1 MAKHGAA
8 PSWRLIGTVPEGAF
22 CHKPCTV
29 SGGGKSEISKSL
41 VDAVLPGSFY
51 VRSFDEDMAAVQAI
65 FDRDYDDA
73 RLPELRAGEREPSRP
88 ILSPERSLGSVIK
101 LLTPAPAEFTPA
113 YNAWLETIPNYVR
126 ALVFVIKRFY
136 RPEWGADWRSHFSVD
151 IINGAP
157 GHELKYAGRRLVAN
171 YLRIGRE
178 ENGAWRTYK
187 LRQDFV
193 AADKV
198 QMEDDI
204 TASVVVPARRLIGLP
219 GEYDGHPSLKLAEN
233 CEFRLFQR
241 PDDAIHPGLDR
252 QTEKDMAAPGLFCSN
267 FQPLTHDDAQRIA
280 EDVAVHDAF
289 TPPMR
294 EHVTRNAARTDAGY
308 SICSAEPRIV
318 DGKRTKNPRYLQLRP
333 DLTHPRD
340 RYVAE
345 MGARLNRRLP
355 LHAPVLFPVISV
367 LSGRRNNRP
376 EEGVRPL
383 CVYGPIHYQEL
394 PELFMDYVC
403 SLTGTSPS
411 TTGAGSEGALTK
423 GPFNALAATADL
435 NNALVAM
442 LLTGYGGFSSAAG
455 FIGPRY
461 RVDHDISLLIP
472 EIWCRLFPHERD
484 PKRLMEAGHLEKLE
498 DYVFE
503 GRPVLA
509 SRLGYRITAK
519 FVHTYFGRVFDN
531 PTAVF
536 AEEILRPEIQDPAV
550 FADGVNNITEAHV
563 RVAQAYFAD
572 ATIDDLCPPLKAL
585 LHIMAYGEYDGKD
598 AHHPEIRALFTRDA
612 LLASDWYHERLV
624 VKQQRDLALWERHV
638 RSLSEFLARA
648 GHRDE
653 ATRLGIPARLEHARA
668 ELDRV
673 RAPEYLTALVGTIG
687 ADPIHR
693 PAHARS
699 ERAPSLAGEGRGV
712 AASAGAG

>member
-1 MAKHGAA
+1 MCISA
-8 PSWRLIGTVPEGAF
+8 R
-22 CHKPCTV
+22 
-29 SGGGKSEISKSL
+29 SEISKSL

-51 VRSFDEDMAAVQAI
+51 VQSFEEDMAMVQAI
-65 FDRDYDDA
+65 FDRDYDEA
-73 RLPELRAGEREPSRP
+73 RLAERRAGDGRGLPRP
-88 ILSPERSLGSVIK
+88 ILSPDRSLGSVIK
-101 LLTPAPAEFTPA
+101 LLTPNAAEFTPE
-113 YNAWLETIPNYVR
+113 YNTWLESIPNHVR
-126 ALVFVIKRFY
+126 ALVFVVKRFY
-136 RPEWGADWRSHFSVD
+136 QPEWGDDWRRHFGVD
-151 IINGAP
+151 IINGAL
-157 GHELKYAGRRLVAN
+157 GHELKYEGRRLVAS

-204 TASVVVPARRLIGLP
+204 TASVVVPARRLVGLP
-219 GEYDGHPSLKLAEN
+219 GEYDGHPSLKLAQN

-252 QTEKDMAAPGLFCSN
+252 QTEADMAGPGLFCSN
-267 FQPLTHDDAQRIA
+267 FQPLTRDDAQRIF
-280 EDVAVHDAF
+280 EDVAGYDAF
-289 TPPMR
+289 TLPMR
-294 EHVTRNAARTDAGY
+294 EHVARNAERADGGY
-308 SICSAEPRIV
+308 SICSAEPRLIG
-318 DGKRTKNPRYLQLRP
+318 GKPSKNPRYLQVRP
-333 DLTHPRD
+333 DIARPRD

-345 MGARLNRRLP
+345 MGARLSRRLP

-376 EEGVRPL
+376 EEGIRPL

-435 NNALVAM
+435 NNALVSM

-484 PKRLMEAGHLEKLE
+484 PKRLIEAGHLERLE
-498 DYVFE
+498 DYEFA
-503 GRPVLA
+503 GKKVLA

-519 FVHTYFGRVFDN
+519 FVHTFFGRVFDN
-531 PTAVF
+531 PTTVF
-536 AEEILRPEIQDPAV
+536 TDEILKPETQDPAV
-550 FADGVNNITEAHV
+550 FADGVNNIVEAQQS
-563 RVAQAYFAD
+563 VAEAYFAD
-572 ATIDDLCPPLKAL
+572 RTIDDLCPPLTAL
-585 LHIMAYGEYDGKD
+585 LHIMAYGSYEGKD
-598 AHHPEIRALFTRDA
+598 ASHPEIRALFTRDA
-612 LLASDWYHERLV
+612 LLGSDWYRERLAI
-624 VKQQRDLALWERHV
+624 KQQRDVVLWEEHI

-648 GHRDE
+648 GHQDE
-653 ATRLGIPARLEHARA
+653 AKRLGIAKRLEHARA
-668 ELDRV
+668 ELERV
-673 RAPEYLTALVGTIG
+673 STPDYRRSLVGTIG

-693 PAHARS
+693 PPRGSWDGDQASSAKAGRLS
-699 ERAPSLAGEGRGV
+699 GDGALVGEPEPAPLA
-712 AASAGAG
+712 